1 MPERI
6 YFEVRR
12 TLAISIDLGQI
23 SIILVLG
30 RSGGVKLLCTRPV
43 GFLVQ
48 KLASAFLQL

>member
-12 TLAISIDLGQI
+12 TLAILIDLGQI

-30 RSGGVKLLCTRPV
+30 RSGVKLLCARPD